1 MNKISF
7 LITLALFLSLVSC
20 GNNQSNSKTNNNA
33 EVDNDSIQGIFFETP
48 FGATKEEIITNFS
61 KHGLSLDTYNSTDE
75 VLHFDSKGSRYFSFG
90 GFGWAKCRVMLNNNK
105 LHCIDFYTPQKDKA
119 SSLNAYEAIENAVE
133 NKYHMLE
140 VTPSDT
146 TVYAK
151 KRGYSK
157 KQKRGVNI
165 TCYRYESVGMMIF
178 FTAELTYYD
187 ENYESTSDEL

>member
-20 GNNQSNSKTNNNA
+20 GNNQSNSKTNNNT

-75 VLHFDSKGSRYFSFG
+75 VLHFNSKGSRYFTFG
-90 GFGWAKCRVMLNNNK
+90 GFGWELCRVKLNNNK
-105 LHCIDFYTPQKDKA
+105 LCSIAFYTPQKDKA
-119 SSLNAYEAIENAVE
+119 SSLDAFESIENAVE
-133 NKYHMLE
+133 NKYQMSDD
-140 VTPSDT
+140 TPSDT
-146 TVYAK
+146 IVYAK

-157 KQKRGVNI
+157 KQKRGVII
-165 TCYRYESVGMMIF
+165 TCYRYESVGNMIF
-178 FTAELTYYD
+178 FTAELAYYD
-187 ENYESTSDEL
+187 DKYKSTSDEL